1 MISALGLRLES
12 IEVLHPVKLRSVCR
26 DMKRL
31 TRIILLFGLSCVVL
45 LTLAG
50 GASWWIMRHLGPE
63 FWVQQIERA
72 TACRSEIAEA
82 SLNLFSK
89 PARLSLRD
97 VRLMPKDVPSRPEP
111 EVPIYIPEVIL
122 EVRLD
127 DLLNRRFYIEKLSF
141 LTPVIRESID
151 AKGQSTLE
159 SLFVKRQMPEG
170 TGSSHEVS
178 RSIPLA
184 SAPPM
189 GAQGTRV
196 HPEPKELEKAQEQF
210 SFSMQSAVIEDGTL
224 TILNDG
230 STVVVSDLD
239 FELTGVDLDPQNLAE
254 HNQMLAKLSAAAK
267 ISCWARLAGARQQA
281 TLADVRLNAT
291 SQIRPL
297 NPSTG
302 AWQPSS
308 LVKMT
313 FDRGSV
319 IAGHMTMGDAAS
331 KEMRKLQE
339 YGIDLSPVRVGGAL
353 QEAAVVEG
361 AFVNNRFSLTQDAK
375 FLFPEY
381 EVSLRRK
388 SYVNA
393 AADQHEIELRL
404 SCGSELEGRLQQGL
418 EKAQLGESITRG
430 VIKALADEKGR
441 MAFDIESEGSL
452 SDPQIKPK
460 VDRIL
465 KNLIRGEGLGDL
477 LQGLLKKL

>member
-1 MISALGLRLES
+1 
-12 IEVLHPVKLRSVCR
+12 
-26 DMKRL
+26 
-31 TRIILLFGLSCVVL
+31 
-45 LTLAG
+45 
-50 GASWWIMRHLGPE
+50 
-63 FWVQQIERA
+63 
-72 TACRSEIAEA
+72 
-82 SLNLFSK
+82 
-89 PARLSLRD
+89 
-97 VRLMPKDVPSRPEP
+97 
-111 EVPIYIPEVIL
+111 
-122 EVRLD
+122 
-127 DLLNRRFYIEKLSF
+127 
-141 LTPVIRESID
+141 
-151 AKGQSTLE
+151 
-159 SLFVKRQMPEG
+159 
-170 TGSSHEVS
+170 
-178 RSIPLA
+178 
-184 SAPPM
+184 
-189 GAQGTRV
+189 
-196 HPEPKELEKAQEQF
+196 
-210 SFSMQSAVIEDGTL
+210 
-224 TILNDG
+224 
-230 STVVVSDLD
+230 
-239 FELTGVDLDPQNLAE
+239 
-254 HNQMLAKLSAAAK
+254 
-267 ISCWARLAGARQQA
+267 
-281 TLADVRLNAT
+281 
-291 SQIRPL
+291 L

>member
-1 MISALGLRLES
+1 
-12 IEVLHPVKLRSVCR
+12 
-26 DMKRL
+26 
-31 TRIILLFGLSCVVL
+31 
-45 LTLAG
+45 
-50 GASWWIMRHLGPE
+50 MRNLGPE

-72 TACRSEIAEA
+72 MACRVEIADT

-97 VRLMPKDVPSRPEP
+97 VKLMPKRLPSAPGIEVPVHFP
-111 EVPIYIPEVIL
+111 EVVL
-122 EVRLD
+122 EVRLKD
-127 DLLNRRFYIEKLSF
+127 VLNRRFYVEKLSF
-141 LTPVIRESID
+141 VAPVVRESID
-151 AKGQSTLE
+151 AKGHSTLE
-159 SLFVKRQMPEG
+159 GLFVHPQMIESALPPKE
-170 TGSSHEVS
+170 TS
-178 RSIPLA
+178 RSLSQEPSPTVAA
-184 SAPPM
+184 SGASPAPESEE
-189 GAQGTRV
+189 
-196 HPEPKELEKAQEQF
+196 PETSQELF
-210 SFSMQSAVIEDGTL
+210 SFSIQSAVIQDGTL
-224 TILNDG
+224 TIQNHG
-230 STVVVSDLD
+230 STVAVSDLD
-239 FELTGVDLDPQNLAE
+239 FELTGIDLDPKNLAE
-254 HNQMLAKLSAAAK
+254 HNQMVAKLSAAAK
-267 ISCWARLAGARQQA
+267 VSGWARIAGARQQA

-313 FDRGSV
+313 LDKGSM
-319 IAGHMTMGDAAS
+319 IAGHITMGDAAG

-339 YGIDLSPVRVGGAL
+339 YGIDLSPVRVGGPL

-361 AFVNNRFSLTQDAK
+361 TFVNNRFSLTQDAR
-375 FLFPEY
+375 FLFPDY

-393 AADQHEIELRL
+393 AADRQEIELRL
-404 SCGSELEGRLQQGL
+404 ACGPELQGRLQQGL
-418 EKAQLGESITRG
+418 ERARLGESITRG
-430 VIKALADEKGR
+430 VMKALADEQGR